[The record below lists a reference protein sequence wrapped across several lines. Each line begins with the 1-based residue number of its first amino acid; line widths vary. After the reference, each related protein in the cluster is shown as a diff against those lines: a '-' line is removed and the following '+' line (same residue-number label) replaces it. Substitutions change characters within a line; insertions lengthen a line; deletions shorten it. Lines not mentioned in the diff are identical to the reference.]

1 MKDIFGQQIKFQ
13 DLLGNNV
20 CSQEFKNQMFLGL
33 FEEVGEVMRETKVKA
48 HRPNQVFDKTKFL
61 NECADVQLYLFNLV
75 LSATSFEEFQKIV
88 EQKQKINFM
97 RLQNGS

>member
-1 MKDIFGQQIKFQ
+1 MKEAFEKQQEFQ
-13 DLLGNNV
+13 KILGNDTS
-20 CSQEFKNQMFLGL
+20 SQEYKNLMFLGL
-33 FEEVGEVMRETKVKA
+33 FGEVGEVMRETKVKA